1 MKVQKLDYGIIVGEF
16 PTTIPDTHI
25 LVYDW
30 SSGEASRESYFLV
43 PKELWEEFDALRKKV
58 KEQAELVYEID
69 EYYSSSTSVFT
80 AEPYTKD
87 EE

>member
-1 MKVQKLDYGIIVGEF
+1 MKVQILENEIIRGEF

-30 SSGEASRESYFLV
+30 ASGEGSHESYFLV

-69 EYYSSSTSVFT
+69 EYYSPSTSIYN
-80 AEPYTKD
+80 AYPYVKD

>member
-25 LVYDW
+25 LVYDY
-30 SSGEASRESYFLV
+30 SSGEGSHESYYLV
-43 PKELWEEFDALRKKV
+43 PKELWEEFETLRKKV
-58 KEQAELVYEID
+58 EEQAELVYEIIED
-69 EYYSSSTSVFT
+69 YSPATSIFT
-80 AEPYTKD
+80 AEPYIKD